1 MPDRVQIGLRV
12 SDLTRQKLIELSKR
26 EGRSVNNLI
35 ERIISLYIEDYER
48 QHGEIEPSEL

>member
-12 SDLTRQKLIELSKR
+12 SDTTRRKLIELAKR

-35 ERIISLYIEDYER
+35 ERIIFLYLDDYER
-48 QHGEIEPSEL
+48 QHGEIHPDQ

>member
-48 QHGEIEPSEL
+48 QHGEIEPAEL